1 MEWVNNNNS
10 NLSSGKFHYITVV
23 FRKVL
28 GDLARDLGTPLE
40 DDLNKGNS
48 LINRTTEMLTFKS

>member
-28 GDLARDLGTPLE
+28 RDLARDLARDLGTPLE
-40 DDLNKGNS
+40 DDLNMKD
-48 LINRTTEMLTFKS
+48 